1 MYQSK
6 VIILPIITHEDELEL
21 AKTEQELVKQI
32 KKLSRAQTTLIN
44 SQQKYAENLT
54 KANLAREMLNRTFRD
69 VLKQMQTL
77 VREKRSNIKDEEV
90 NLYQDIIHQNDT
102 YIENTKKYIDAI
114 KNLTLKKEY
123 FVEKKQEFADA
134 LNNVAQRRSTVI
146 KKALSVEK
154 KKNDLIEGEK
164 MKILETE
171 FNDIQREFDRARD
184 VMIKSLKQFLQERDE
199 VDNLWMK
206 VKDTVSKMS

>member
-1 MYQSK
+1 M
-6 VIILPIITHEDELEL
+6 PIITHEDELEL

-32 KKLSRAQTTLIN
+32 KKHSRAQTVLIN

-90 NLYQDIIHQNDT
+90 NLFQEIIHQNDN

-123 FVEKKQEFADA
+123 FVEKKQEFANA
-134 LNNVAQRRSTVI
+134 LNDVAQRRSTVI

-164 MKILETE
+164 MKILESE

-184 VMIKSLKQFLQERDE
+184 VMIKSLNQFLQERDE
-199 VDNLWMK
+199 VDSLWMK
-206 VKDTVSKMS
+206 VKDSVSKMS